1 VSESMKV
8 LLVDDEDDFRELLG
22 KRLVKRGLAVNTAG
36 SGQAGLDLAQDG
48 SFDVVVLDVKMPG
61 MDGLE
66 VLRRL
71 RKVAPDTEVILLT
84 GHANM
89 EVAVEGMD
97 LGAFDYL
104 MKPVAINEL
113 LYKIQDATARRRLRQ
128 GRQG

>member
-1 VSESMKV
+1 MKV

-22 KRLVKRGLAVNTAG
+22 KRLVKRGLVVSTAG
-36 SGQAGLDLAQDG
+36 SGEAGLGLAQDG
-48 SFDVVVLDVKMPG
+48 GFDVVVLDVKMPG

-71 RKVAPDTEVILLT
+71 RKIAPDTEVILLT

>member
-1 VSESMKV
+1 MSESMKV

-22 KRLVKRGLAVNTAG
+22 KRLVKRGLEVSTAG
-36 SGQAGLDLAQDG
+36 SGEAGLAQAQG
-48 SFDVVVLDVKMPG
+48 GGFDVVVLDVKMPG

-71 RKVAPDTEVILLT
+71 RKIAPDTEVILLT

-128 GRQG
+128 GRPA

>member
-1 VSESMKV
+1 MKV

-22 KRLVKRGLAVNTAG
+22 KRLTKRGLAVSTAA
-36 SGQAGLDLAQDG
+36 SGEAGLGQAQDG
-48 SFDVVVLDVKMPG
+48 DFDVVVLDVKMPG

-71 RKVAPDTEVILLT
+71 RKIAPDTEVILLT

-113 LYKIQDATARRRLRQ
+113 LYKIQDATARRRLRL

>member
-1 VSESMKV
+1 MSETMKV
-8 LLVDDEDDFRELLG
+8 LLVDDEEDFRELLG
-22 KRLVKRGLAVNTAG
+22 KRLTKRGLTVSSAG
-36 SGQAGLDLAQDG
+36 SGAEALRQAEADA
-48 SFDVVVLDVKMPG
+48 FDVVVLDVKMPG

-71 RKVAPDTEVILLT
+71 RKIAPDTEVILLT

-89 EVAVEGMD
+89 EVAVQGMD

-113 LYKIQDATARRRLRQ
+113 LYKIQDAAARRRLRRGQ
-128 GRQG
+128 

>member
-8 LLVDDEDDFRELLG
+8 LLIDDEDDFRELLG
-22 KRLVKRGLAVNTAG
+22 KRLVKRGLTVGAAA
-36 SGQAGLDLAQDG
+36 SGQAGLDQAQGGD
-48 SFDVVVLDVKMPG
+48 FDVVVLDVKMPG

-71 RKVAPDTEVILLT
+71 RKMVPDTEVILLT

-113 LYKIQDATARRRLRQ
+113 LYKIQDATARRRLRL
-128 GRQG
+128 GRPA